1 MITLPLTLILMS
13 SFVRKVASR
22 VGWCRAP
29 CLLLAFTVIAWSAP
43 HATFIVP
50 LRGDGETLAAAAPTA
65 RSFQSDDPGLLAWL
79 NDTLLPRLLA
89 DWIDIEPEFV
99 MDADG
104 ILKTALPELTPLP
117 AGFVSV
123 TSTLDSAHSS
133 SDRVIFKLTFVPRN
147 DRAELDLVIECSW
160 VPPGET
166 WGVTL
171 GELRELVLASPPG
184 ERLALS
190 DDDLKRAARL
200 AAMRVYFVHV
210 AGAESEIAATAPTAP
225 IPPRLA
231 VAAVATAAEVE
242 RQDLLAEWSA
252 SGRPPARALNGLRTA
267 LQRQFGTA
275 AHQPLTPKFELKP
288 EMLSPTAYR
297 LKLLK
302 FDPITR
308 QIVRLGLWVGHEGE
322 TVPEER
328 LQQLRA
334 RGWKTDTLQ
343 QHFSRI
349 ETNYS
354 TALEREET
362 NRLISPAYITEAEA
376 LARAGFVGKFNR
388 VRPPA
393 PFMVESMTISPDPA
407 SAPGP
412 ESASAS
418 AARGRERT
426 LVFAVT
432 YQPRLDE
439 AVADLKFTP
448 EDNVVGG
455 ASFSSRNLTAGLDD
469 AFYVGFDAGENLQD
483 ATLSYNTATRKTA
496 RDHLWQMNGTAGW
509 TRDNDQRFGQAT
521 TPASGEKTD
530 INVDLDFWI
539 HEQSTPATDTT
550 PGRRRWFKVT
560 PDVGWTRQSLTS
572 AEPLF
577 VRDPNYRGLRAGL
590 SLDAGWRED
599 RPAPRHRG
607 VHASRRSV
615 RLKGET
621 FHTWREAGPDF
632 TIARIRS
639 EAQWQFGPGG
649 DRRHYLGFA
658 LQGGTATRETPIG
671 AQWRLGGDEWLR
683 GLEEGEL
690 IGRHVVAARLEAG
703 VDPFA
708 LLGGTIATARNSA
721 NASAA
726 SGSAASA
733 PEKKA
738 PTIADTPILLV
749 ASIESGR
756 VSGQESLIANAA
768 PAAASSFGLGL
779 QFQSAGS
786 GKSSMPFELNLGY
799 AWSPQSQRENGRVF
813 ASVQFL
819 FPIRNSTQP
828 P

>member
-1 MITLPLTLILMS
+1 MS

-22 VGWCRAP
+22 VGWYRTP
-29 CLLLAFTVIAWSAP
+29 SLLLALTAIAWSAP
-43 HATFIVP
+43 QATFTLP
-50 LRGDGETLAAAAPTA
+50 LKGDGETLVAAAPSA
-65 RSFQSDDPGLLAWL
+65 RSFQCDDPALLAWI
-79 NDTLLPRLLA
+79 TTTVLPRLLA
-89 DWIDIEPEFV
+89 DWIDIEPETV

-104 ILKTALPELTPLP
+104 ILKTGLPEVTPLP
-117 AGFVSV
+117 TGFVSV
-123 TSTLDSAHSS
+123 TSALDSANSG
-133 SDRVIFKLTFVPRN
+133 SDRAVFKLTFTPRN

-160 VPPGET
+160 VPPGAA
-166 WGVTL
+166 WRVTL

-190 DDDLKRAARL
+190 EDDLERASRL
-200 AAMRVYFVHV
+200 SAMSAYFVHV
-210 AGAESEIAATAPTAP
+210 AGAEAEIVATAPSAP

-231 VAAVATAAEVE
+231 VAAIATAAEIE
-242 RQDLLAEWSA
+242 RQDLLATWSA
-252 SGRPPARALNGLRTA
+252 AGRLPARALNGLRSA

-275 AHQPLTPKFELKP
+275 VHQPLTPRFELKP
-288 EMLSPTAYR
+288 ETLNATAFR

-308 QIVRLGLWVGHEGE
+308 QFVRLGLWVGHDGD

-334 RGWKTDTLQ
+334 RGWQTDTLQ

-349 ETNYS
+349 ETDYS
-354 TALEREET
+354 SALEREET
-362 NRLISPAYITEAEA
+362 YRLVPPAYITEAEA
-376 LARAGFVGKFNR
+376 VARAGFVGKLNR

-393 PFMVESMTISPDPA
+393 PFIVETLA
-407 SAPGP
+407 SAPDAASASDP

-418 AARGRERT
+418 ATPARERA

-439 AVADLKFTP
+439 AVADLKITP
-448 EDNVVGG
+448 EEGIVGG

-496 RDHLWQMNGTAGW
+496 RDHLWQVNGTAGW
-509 TRDNDQRFGQAT
+509 TRDDEQRFGQAT
-521 TPASGEKTD
+521 TYASGEKTD
-530 INVDLDFWI
+530 VNVDLDFWI
-539 HEQSTPATDTT
+539 HDRAMPATGTT
-550 PGRRRWFKVT
+550 PGLRRWLKVT
-560 PDVGWTRQSLTS
+560 PNVGWTRQSLTA

-577 VRDPNYRGLRAGL
+577 IRDPNYRGLRAGL

-599 RPAPRHRG
+599 RPAPKHSG
-607 VHASRRSV
+607 VHASRRSA
-615 RLKGET
+615 RLKVET
-621 FHTWREAGPDF
+621 LHTWREAGPDF

-649 DRRHYLGFA
+649 ERRHYLGFA
-658 LQGGTATRETPIG
+658 LQAGTASRETPIG
-671 AQWRLGGDEWLR
+671 AQWRLGGEEWLR

-690 IGRHVVAARLEAG
+690 IGRHVQAARLEAG

-708 LLGGTIATARNSA
+708 LLGGTRAAASNSA

-726 SGSAASA
+726 SASTTVA

-749 ASIESGR
+749 GSIESGR

-768 PAAASSFGLGL
+768 PSTASSFGLGL
-779 QFQSAGS
+779 QFLSAGS
-786 GKSSMPFELNLGY
+786 GKSPMPFELNLGY
-799 AWSPQSQRENGRVF
+799 AWSPQGQRENGRVY

>member
-1 MITLPLTLILMS
+1 MS

-29 CLLLAFTVIAWSAP
+29 GLFLALTAFAWSAP
-43 HATFIVP
+43 QATFIVP
-50 LRGDGETLAAAAPTA
+50 LRGDGETLVATAPTA
-65 RSFQSDDPGLLAWL
+65 RSFQCDDPGVFAWL

-117 AGFVSV
+117 AGFVRV
-123 TSTLDSAHSS
+123 TPILDSARSS
-133 SDRVIFKLTFVPRN
+133 SDRAVFTLTFVPRN

-160 VPPGET
+160 VPPGAA
-166 WGVTL
+166 WRVTL
-171 GELRELVLASPPG
+171 GELRELVLASPQT

-190 DDDLKRAARL
+190 DDDLERASRL
-200 AAMRVYFVHV
+200 SAMSVYLVHV
-210 AGAESEIAATAPTAP
+210 AGAEAEIVATTPTAP

-231 VAAVATAAEVE
+231 VAAIATAAEIE
-242 RQDLLAEWSA
+242 RQDLLAAWSA
-252 SGRPPARALNGLRTA
+252 SGRPPAPAMNGLRTA

-275 AHQPLTPKFELKP
+275 VHQPVTPKFELKP
-288 EMLSPTAYR
+288 ETLSASAFR

-308 QIVRLGLWVGHEGE
+308 QIVRLGLWVGHDGE

-334 RGWKTDTLQ
+334 RGWQTDTLL

-349 ETNYS
+349 ETDYTS
-354 TALEREET
+354 ALEREET
-362 NRLISPAYITEAEA
+362 YRLVPPAYLTEAEA
-376 LARAGFVGKFNR
+376 IARAGFVGKLKR

-393 PFMVESMTISPDPA
+393 PFMVESITNAPDADPA
-407 SAPGP
+407 SEPP
-412 ESASAS
+412 SASTS
-418 AARGRERT
+418 AIRARERA
-426 LVFAVT
+426 LVFAVS

-439 AVADLKFTP
+439 AVADLKLTP

-496 RDHLWQMNGTAGW
+496 REHLWQMNGTAGW
-509 TRDNDQRFGQAT
+509 TRDDEQRFGQAT
-521 TPASGEKTD
+521 TPARGEKAD
-530 INVDLDFWI
+530 ANVDLDFWI
-539 HEQSTPATDTT
+539 HEQTTPATDTT
-550 PGRRRWFKVT
+550 PGLRRWFKVT
-560 PDVGWTRQSLTS
+560 PNVGWTRQSLAS
-572 AEPLF
+572 PEPLF
-577 VRDPNYRGLRAGL
+577 IRDSNYRGVRAGL
-590 SLDAGWRED
+590 SFDAGWRED
-599 RPAPRHRG
+599 RPTPKHSG
-607 VHASRRSV
+607 MHASRRSARV
-615 RLKGET
+615 KVET
-621 FHTWREAGPDF
+621 LHTWREAGPDF

-649 DRRHYLGFA
+649 ERRHYLGFA
-658 LQGGTATRETPIG
+658 LQGGTASRETPVG

-683 GLEEGEL
+683 GLEEGEI
-690 IGRHVVAARLEAG
+690 IGRHVFAARLEAG

-708 LLGGTIATARNSA
+708 LLGGTTAAASNSTH
-721 NASAA
+721 ASAA
-726 SGSAASA
+726 LGSTEDA
-733 PEKKA
+733 PKKKA

-768 PAAASSFGLGL
+768 PSTASSFGLGL
-779 QFQSAGS
+779 QFQNAGS
-786 GKSSMPFELNLGY
+786 GKSPMPFELNLGY
-799 AWSPQSQRENGRVF
+799 AWSPQGQRENGRVY